1 MKIIPGKESDRRQL
15 PCENEVREA
24 IGTRLKKQIRTER
37 LIVVYRVE
45 LSFDTEKLDQ
55 ETVEK
60 MCARTDEIFESEELD
75 CAERQPGKRIYL
87 DR

>member
-1 MKIIPGKESDRRQL
+1 M
-15 PCENEVREA
+15 
-24 IGTRLKKQIRTER
+24 
-37 LIVVYRVE
+37 VYRVE

-87 DR
+87 D